1 MGSVVKSIGR
11 VFKKAGKALKKIAPV
26 LLVAAA
32 AYVGYGFA
40 TGFSGGG
47 WPKITGWGKSLM
59 RGIRGGSTL
68 SQAASQASQGITGEV
83 ATSAVTTPASFPPD
97 VVAQAAD
104 PFAFED
110 ARAAA
115 SQASQGML
123 GGTPTISPSGDY
135 MAMGPFGGGGSGMI
149 NYTSLSGGTP
159 DPVGLTAR
167 DIRGRAPSLYE
178 VLFNPPSEQLIHQQV
193 ANPND
198 FEFNSVLEIPA
209 SQATLEPVVVTASPS
224 DVASQSATGAATG
237 AATNP
242 YIGNPAFETRQR
254 YFGGDL
260 TGEDALLADT
270 TGAQLTGNDFISIFK
285 DKAGKAWQFYKDLWK
300 NDPMIALYGTNKVI
314 QMVAAMLAEDEKDKR
329 YEFGGFDPN
338 VSYADM
344 AKNLRSKGLPMP
356 KAKPGTVFGPG
367 RGLLS
372 PQGANV

>member
-40 TGFSGGG
+40 TGFTGGG
-47 WPKITGWGKSLM
+47 WPQITGWGKSLM
-59 RGIRGGSTL
+59 SGIRGGSTL

-97 VVAQAAD
+97 VVGQVM
-104 PFAFED
+104 PTGGPLEAF
-110 ARAAA
+110 
-115 SQASQGML
+115 GGPGPMVT
-123 GGTPTISPSGDY
+123 GGTTPNAGLLGATQPGFLERTGTAVLDTLVPPAEAAPAPTMSAFDLTSGTSGGG
-135 MAMGPFGGGGSGMI
+135 AGATGGGGWGDQA
-149 NYTSLSGGTP
+149 LSP
-159 DPVGLTAR
+159 DAVVSDT
-167 DIRGRAPSLYE
+167 
-178 VLFNPPSEQLIHQQV
+178 
-193 ANPND
+193 
-198 FEFNSVLEIPA
+198 A
-209 SQATLEPVVVTASPS
+209 SQTLSPTASKAFNYA
-224 DVASQSATGAATG
+224 DFTG
-237 AATNP
+237 P
-242 YIGNPAFETRQR
+242 
-254 YFGGDL
+254 
-260 TGEDALLADT
+260 DALLADT

>member
-1 MGSVVKSIGR
+1 
-11 VFKKAGKALKKIAPV
+11 
-26 LLVAAA
+26 
-32 AYVGYGFA
+32 
-40 TGFSGGG
+40 
-47 WPKITGWGKSLM
+47 M

-97 VVAQAAD
+97 VVGQAM
-104 PFAFED
+104 PTGGPLEAFGGPGPMVTGGTTPN
-110 ARAAA
+110 A
-115 SQASQGML
+115 GLL
-123 GGTPTISPSGDY
+123 GGTQPGFLERTGTAVLDTLVPPAGASDSPYTAVQGLEEMFKVDPENNPSLAEVASRKLGSI
-135 MAMGPFGGGGSGMI
+135 FGSG
-149 NYTSLSGGTP
+149 TAQPAPTVA
-159 DPVGLTAR
+159 PVADAAG
-167 DIRGRAPSLYE
+167 
-178 VLFNPPSEQLIHQQV
+178 Q
-193 ANPND
+193 
-198 FEFNSVLEIPA
+198 
-209 SQATLEPVVVTASPS
+209 
-224 DVASQSATGAATG
+224 AATDV
-237 AATNP
+237 ATNP
-242 YIGNPAFETRQR
+242 YINNPAFNTVSRM
-254 YFGGDL
+254 FGGDL

>member
-83 ATSAVTTPASFPPD
+83 ATSAVTPAVSGITDAF
-97 VVAQAAD
+97 D
-104 PFAFED
+104 PSMGPGGASEFA
-110 ARAAA
+110 
-115 SQASQGML
+115 STQGL
-123 GGTPTISPSGDY
+123 LSGTPTISPSGDY
-135 MAMGPFGGGGSGMI
+135 MAMGPFSG
-149 NYTSLSGGTP
+149 LVGGTP
-159 DPVGLTAR
+159 DATSVPATSGLTAR
-167 DIRGRAPSLYE
+167 DIRGRPPSLYE
-178 VLFNPPSEQLIHQQV
+178 ALFNPAEEQLVQAQV
-193 ANPND
+193 ANPSGYVD
-198 FEFNSVLEIPA
+198 VGIGSDIP
-209 SQATLEPVVVTASPS
+209 QATLDPLVVTASPS
-224 DVASQSATGAATG
+224 DVASQSATGAAGQVATG
-237 AATNP
+237 AATDIPASNQQQNFLSQLVNP
-242 YIGNPAFETRQR
+242 GMGPGGASEFESTNN
-254 YFGGDL
+254 
-260 TGEDALLADT
+260 
-270 TGAQLTGNDFISIFK
+270 LTGNDFISIFK

-329 YEFGGFDPN
+329 YEYGGFDPN

-372 PQGANV
+372 SQGVG